1 MTVWWFFFFFFC
13 KQKAAYEFEYGLV
26 GSEIFIRDRGGGP
39 LLDPQPRRRHR
50 RLRPDVAE
58 RFRALAQGT
67 PEELLLATI
76 ARSGSL
82 PTATLLERAGVSP
95 DEGAPEVARLV
106 AAGQL
111 LSIGK
116 SVVTPTYWQALQARA
131 LDELAQYHAAA
142 PLRPG
147 MEREELRSRLQL
159 TPPLF
164 AALRESL
171 LTAGT
176 VAESGSLL
184 RLTDHRVS
192 FSEAQAAAVARLNA
206 LLTTQGVNSP
216 SVKECKAL
224 VGEPL
229 YFALVDLGQLRPI
242 NDEVVYALPTYTDP
256 VSYTHLRAHETVLD
270 LVCRLLLEKKTPHN
284 HIYLHL

>member
-1 MTVWWFFFFFFC
+1 M
-13 KQKAAYEFEYGLV
+13 
-26 GSEIFIRDRGGGP
+26 
-39 LLDPQPRRRHR
+39 
-50 RLRPDVAE
+50 
-58 RFRALAQGT
+58 
-67 PEELLLATI
+67 

-111 LSIGK
+111 LAIGK

-176 VAESGSLL
+176 VAESGALL
-184 RLTDHRVS
+184 RLTDHRVR
-192 FSEAQAAAVARLNA
+192 FSAAQEAAVAQLNA
-206 LLTTQGVNSP
+206 LLAAQGVNSP

-224 VGEPL
+224 IGEAL
-229 YFALVDLGQLRPI
+229 YFALIDLGQLRPI
-242 NDEVVYALPTYTDP
+242 NDEVVYALPTYTDLIARLEA
-256 VSYTHLRAHETVLD
+256 HLRARGSITAAEARDVLGTS
-270 LVCRLLLEKKTPHN
+270 RKYAIALLE
-284 HIYLHL
+284 HLDELRLTRRVGDTRELVRPLSS